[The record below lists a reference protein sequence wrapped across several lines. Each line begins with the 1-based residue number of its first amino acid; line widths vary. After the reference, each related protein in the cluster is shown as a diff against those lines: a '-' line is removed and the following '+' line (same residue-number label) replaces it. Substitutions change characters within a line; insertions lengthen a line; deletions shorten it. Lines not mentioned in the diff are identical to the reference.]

1 MGKHKDNQITK
12 MLREMKKRRWRM
24 PLLLCLALLLS
35 FAPAGAFQQPASAES
50 GPVRVLACTA
60 EPPKGE
66 ACADFFVHVHNE
78 DCFDAHGHLVCPL
91 PEIEPHHHDETCYEN
106 DMMRSSPRR
115 TRAAIC

>member
-1 MGKHKDNQITK
+1 MGKRKDNQITK

-50 GPVRVLACTA
+50 GQVRVLNCTA
-60 EPPKGE
+60 EPPEGE
-66 ACADFFVHVHNE
+66 ACADFFAHVHNE

-106 DMMRSSPRR
+106 DMMRSRPRR